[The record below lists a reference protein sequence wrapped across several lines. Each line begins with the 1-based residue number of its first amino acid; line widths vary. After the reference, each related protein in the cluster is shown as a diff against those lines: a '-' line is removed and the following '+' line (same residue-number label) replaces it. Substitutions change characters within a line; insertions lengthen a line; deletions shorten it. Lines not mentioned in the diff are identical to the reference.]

1 MNSIAIKHSTR
12 RQQGLSLVEL
22 MISITIGFFLVLGV
36 TSLIVQ
42 QSSTRKE
49 MENSGRQMEN
59 GRYAMQL
66 LRDDIQLAGY
76 YGEYSPVSGVA
87 TVVPANPCDTTTA
100 NLGWN
105 SATPTAPV
113 AITGY
118 TASDTAPSCVSN
130 RLAGTAMLVVRR
142 TDTTATTTFDG
153 SSNYLQVSLC
163 RTAPLPPFILATSG
177 FNLRRNQNNCAELNA
192 VRKYLVRIYYISSC
206 NVCGTGGDALRTL
219 KMVENGGAP
228 TSLVDGI
235 ENMQFDYGIDADSN
249 GSPDSYTAT
258 PTAANWPNVMAVRV
272 SLLARNNDV
281 TVGYT
286 NTKTY
291 SLGTVT
297 VGAGTASPFTDDPTT
312 GGYKRH
318 LYSAVVRVANV
329 SGRRETP

>member
-1 MNSIAIKHSTR
+1 MKHSSQ

-22 MISITIGFFLVLGV
+22 MISITIGLFLVLGV
-36 TSLIVQ
+36 TTLIVQ
-42 QSSTRKE
+42 QSNTRKE
-49 MENSGRQMEN
+49 MENSGRQIEN

-76 YGEYSPVSGVA
+76 YGEYSPASGVA

-113 AITGY
+113 AISGY
-118 TASDTAPSCVSN
+118 TASDTAPSCASN
-130 RLAGTAMLVVRR
+130 RKAGTAMLVVRR
-142 TDTTATTTFDG
+142 TDTTFTTAFDG
-153 SSNYLQVSLC
+153 TSNYLQVSLC

-177 FNLRRNQNNCAELNA
+177 FTLKKNQSSCAAVNA

-206 NVCGTGGDALRTL
+206 NVCGTGADTLPTL
-219 KMVENGGAP
+219 KMVENGGTP

-235 ENMQFDYGIDADSN
+235 ENMQFDYGIDADSD
-249 GSPDSYTAT
+249 GSTDSYTAA
-258 PTAANWPNVMAVRV
+258 PIAANWPNVMAVRV

-291 SLGTVT
+291 KLGLVTTVT
-297 VGAGTASPFTDDPTT
+297 PNDSL
-312 GGYKRH
+312 KRH